1 MKQAINF
8 TQVSIGLDSLT
19 ASLMF
24 YFCLLIF
31 FARRIFLGEFRYRKK
46 FQKRDSLNAFHD
58 ILSLIVSICIYM
70 NCLFSQTYIV
80 NVLSTQ
86 FVYFL
91 LSYLQLSRCKHDSN
105 LLLISLTTHC
115 LKEISNVYIQKLD
128 ECNKSSIQ

>member
-24 YFCLLIF
+24 CFCLLIF
-31 FARRIFLGEFRYRKK
+31 FARRIFLKGEFRYRKK
-46 FQKRDSLNAFHD
+46 FQKRNSLNAFHD

-86 FVYFL
+86 FLYFFA
-91 LSYLQLSRCKHDSN
+91 
-105 LLLISLTTHC
+105 
-115 LKEISNVYIQKLD
+115 
-128 ECNKSSIQ
+128 